1 MSDDPGFCSLGKLP
15 ARGQAAQ
22 TSKEAPAAATAVST
36 QAGAP
41 ALDGPLVSVADPR
54 IRAVVA
60 LAPMAV
66 VLTPQSLAAITVP
79 VKVVMAERDVVLQ
92 GKYHGQYVAA
102 HLPRADTSTVPGA
115 GHFAFMAQSVWPL
128 VSDAGDAAANPEGFD
143 RVAYHATL
151 ENEVAEFLGMLWR

>member
-60 LAPMAV
+60 MAPMAV
-66 VLTPQSLAAITVP
+66 VFTPDSLKAIGVRVEESEDGLTIEGTSGDLLPGGATV
-79 VKVVMAERDVVLQ
+79 
-92 GKYHGQYVAA
+92 
-102 HLPRADTSTVPGA
+102 A
-115 GHFAFMAQSVWPL
+115 GHLDHRICMSFAIAGL
-128 VSDAGDAAANPEGFD
+128 VSKAPVTIDDMAPVATSFPNFEALLAG
-143 RVAYHATL
+143 L
-151 ENEVAEFLGMLWR
+151 QQ